1 MLYIVPTPIGNL
13 KDITLRALEVLREVD
28 LILAEDTRV
37 SGNLLRHYEISKPL
51 LSYHDHNEH
60 QILKNVIEKLKS
72 GMKLALVSDA
82 GTPLI
87 SDPGFLL
94 VRECMKNE
102 IQVVPLPGASALTS
116 ALSASGLPTDKFHF
130 EGFLPHKKGRNKRW
144 EFLQTYPGTLI
155 FYESPHRLLKLL
167 NEIQEHLGAET
178 LVTVAK
184 EISKIYEEFK
194 HNKINELIAQFDDD
208 AKLKGEYVVMAFKV
222 NNEKQKL

>member
-13 KDITLRALEVLREVD
+13 KDITLRALEVLRDVD

-72 GMKLALVSDA
+72 GMNLALVSDA

-184 EISKIYEEFK
+184 EISKIYEEFR
-194 HNKINELIAQFDDD
+194 HDNISEIIRQYNDNT
-208 AKLKGEYVVMAFKV
+208 KLKGEYVVLAFKV
-222 NNEKQKL
+222 NS

>member
-13 KDITLRALEVLREVD
+13 KDITLRALEVLRYVD

-72 GMKLALVSDA
+72 GMNIALVSDA

-184 EISKIYEEFK
+184 EISKIYEEFR
-194 HNKINELIAQFDDD
+194 HDNISEIIRQYDDYT
-208 AKLKGEYVVMAFKV
+208 KLKGEYVVLAFRV
-222 NNEKQKL
+222 NS

>member
-13 KDITLRALEVLREVD
+13 KDITLRALEVLRDVD

-72 GMKLALVSDA
+72 GMNIALVSDA

-184 EISKIYEEFK
+184 EISKIYEEFR
-194 HNKINELIAQFDDD
+194 HDNISEIIRQYDDNT
-208 AKLKGEYVVMAFKV
+208 KLKGEYVVLAFKV
-222 NNEKQKL
+222 NS

>member
-13 KDITLRALEVLREVD
+13 KDITLRALEVLRDVD

-37 SGNLLRHYEISKPL
+37 SGKLLRHYEISKPL

-72 GMKLALVSDA
+72 GINIAIVSDA

-94 VRECMKNE
+94 VRECMRND
-102 IQVVPLPGASALTS
+102 IQVIPLPGASALTT

-144 EFLQTYPGTLI
+144 EFLISYPGTLI
-155 FYESPHRLLKLL
+155 FYESPHRVLKLL
-167 NEIQEHLGAET
+167 NEIQDNLGDDT
-178 LVTVAK
+178 LITVAK
-184 EISKIYEEFK
+184 EISKIYEEFR
-194 HNKINELIAQFDDD
+194 HGKINEIIEQYQDNNTI
-208 AKLKGEYVVMAFKV
+208 KGEYVVLAFKLKS
-222 NNEKQKL
+222 E

>member
-13 KDITLRALEVLREVD
+13 KDITLRALEVLRDVD

-72 GMKLALVSDA
+72 GMNIALVSDA

-184 EISKIYEEFK
+184 EISKIYEEFR
-194 HNKINELIAQFDDD
+194 HDNISEIIRQYNDNT
-208 AKLKGEYVVMAFKV
+208 KLKGEYVVLAFKV
-222 NNEKQKL
+222 NS

>member
-13 KDITLRALEVLREVD
+13 KDITLRALEVLRDVD

-37 SGNLLRHYEISKPL
+37 SGKLLRHYEISKPL
-51 LSYHDHNEH
+51 FSYHDHNEH

-72 GMKLALVSDA
+72 GINIAIVSDA

-94 VRECMKNE
+94 VRECMRND
-102 IQVVPLPGASALTS
+102 IQVIPLPGASALTT

-144 EFLQTYPGTLI
+144 EFLQSYPGTLI
-155 FYESPHRLLKLL
+155 FYESPHRVLKLL
-167 NEIQEHLGAET
+167 NEIQDNLGDDT
-178 LVTVAK
+178 LITVVK
-184 EISKIYEEFK
+184 EISKIYEEFR
-194 HNKINELIAQFDDD
+194 HGKINEIIEQYQDNNT
-208 AKLKGEYVVMAFKV
+208 LKGEYVVLAFKLKS
-222 NNEKQKL
+222 E

>member
-13 KDITLRALEVLREVD
+13 KDITLRALEVLRDVD
-28 LILAEDTRV
+28 MILAEDTRV
-37 SGNLLRHYEISKPL
+37 SGKLLHHYEISKPL
-51 LSYHDHNEH
+51 LAYHDHNEH
-60 QILKNVIEKLKS
+60 QILKNIIEKLKS
-72 GMKLALVSDA
+72 GMNIALISDA

-102 IQVVPLPGASALTS
+102 IQVIPLPGASALTT

-144 EFLQTYPGTLI
+144 DFLQSYPGTLI

-167 NEIQEHLGAET
+167 IEIQDKLGSDT
-178 LVTVAK
+178 MITVAK
-184 EISKIYEEFK
+184 EISKIYEEFR
-194 HNKINELIAQFDDD
+194 HGKINEIIGLFHDD
-208 AKLKGEYVVMAFKV
+208 AKFKGEYVVLAFKV
-222 NNEKQKL
+222 NIE